1 MGTKDKKKR
10 SLSWRLCSFLFKICL
25 LGILCL
31 IGLVII
37 GVKVGSQEG
46 QNLST
51 ETNIHQP
58 SRNTVNQ
65 EKEEVT
71 TNQSVAKSK
80 ETAAQKKPPKPT
92 TISIPRSGTFE
103 KLQYE
108 IKRVLGSSNRGIA
121 KIYKIE
127 ETRRNVKIVFS
138 IDDNLTNG
146 WVKDGAKID
155 IIKILKAVQSSGYRY
170 SEVAIFGTFS
180 FSDVYGN
187 SEESVAV
194 KASYTPST
202 VNRINWENFLYNNV
216 YKIADSVWIAP
227 AFR

>member
-1 MGTKDKKKR
+1 MGTKNKKKR
-10 SLSWRLCSFLFKICL
+10 SFSWRLCSFLFKICL

-37 GVKVGSQEG
+37 GVKVGPPEG

-51 ETNIHQP
+51 ETNTHQP

-65 EKEEVT
+65 EKEEVKT
-71 TNQSVAKSK
+71 SQSITKSK
-80 ETAAQKKPPKPT
+80 EITAQKKPPKPT

-103 KLQYE
+103 RLQYE
-108 IKRVLGSSNRGIA
+108 VKRVLGSSNRSIA
-121 KIYKIE
+121 KIHRIE
-127 ETRRNVKIVFS
+127 ETRRNVKIVFA
-138 IDDNLTNG
+138 IDDNLTDG
-146 WVKDGAKID
+146 WIKDGTKID

-180 FSDVYGN
+180 FTDVYGN

-202 VNRINWENFLYNNV
+202 VNRINWENFLYDNV
-216 YKIADSVWIAP
+216 YTIADSVWLDP